1 MGGVSFFVIFV
12 LSNIM
17 DMSIQNKRKIIN
29 DPVFGFIHI
38 PSGLLYDL
46 IQHPYFQRL
55 NRIKQ
60 LGLSY
65 LVYPGAQH
73 TRLQHSIGAM
83 YLTVE
88 AVKHLQFQGNEITDA
103 EAEGVYAA
111 VLLHD
116 IGHAP
121 FSHIMEHAFAEG
133 MSHEEITMLMMRKI
147 NAEMD
152 GKLDLALKIFENKY
166 PKRFLHTLVSGQL
179 DMDRMD
185 YLRRDSF
192 YTGVSEGTIGSARII
207 KMLDVADDKIV
218 LEAKGIYSIEQFL
231 IARRLMYWQVYF
243 HKTSVAAERMLIN
256 IVRRA
261 KELAGQGVELFA
273 SPALRYFLYNKVTKH
288 DFLTKEETLANYA
301 LLDDSDLLCAIK
313 VWMSHDDKVLSMLC
327 DMFTNRKLFKIK
339 ESDVP
344 FDDDVVSEQIARYM
358 NRLGISEHEAAY
370 FTYRGSFAS
379 DTYTKGEDNINILYR
394 DGSTKDIS
402 EASDMLNISVLSK
415 QVRKHYFC
423 YMKDEE

>member
-1 MGGVSFFVIFV
+1 MT
-12 LSNIM
+12 L
-17 DMSIQNKRKIIN
+17 QNKRKIIN

-38 PSGLLYDL
+38 PSTLLYDI

-83 YLTVE
+83 HLTVE
-88 AVKHLQFQGNEITDA
+88 AVKHLQFQGHDISNE
-103 EAEGVYAA
+103 EAESVYAA
-111 VLLHD
+111 VLMHD

-121 FSHIMEHAFAEG
+121 FSHIMENVFIKNI
-133 MSHEEITMLMMRKI
+133 SHEEITLLMMQKI
-147 NAEMD
+147 NEEMG
-152 GKLDLALKIFENKY
+152 GKLSLAIKIFENKY
-166 PKRFLHTLVSGQL
+166 HKHFLHSLVSGQL

-207 KMLDVADDKIV
+207 KMLDIADDKIV

-243 HKTSVAAERMLIN
+243 HKTSVAAERMLMN
-256 IVRRA
+256 IMKRA
-261 KELAGQGVELFA
+261 KELANNGVELFA
-273 SPALRYFLYNKVTKH
+273 SPSLHYFLYNDITKNELQNNLEALKN
-288 DFLTKEETLANYA
+288 FA
-301 LLDDSDLLCAIK
+301 LLDDSDLFCATK
-313 VWMSHDDKVLSMLC
+313 VWMSHPDKVLSMLC
-327 DMFTNRKLFKIK
+327 TMFTNRQLFKTQ
-339 ESDVP
+339 ESDKP
-344 FDDDVVSEQIARYM
+344 FSEEEIELHKKEYM
-358 NRLGISEHEAAY
+358 TKFGLSEHEASY
-370 FTYRGSFAS
+370 FMHKGSFAP

-394 DGSTKDIS
+394 DGTTKDIS
-402 EASDMLNISVLSK
+402 EASDMLNISVLEK
-415 QVRKHYFC
+415 KVRKYYFC
-423 YMKDEE
+423 YMKV